1 MVDVTVA
8 LMVLMTVEKMA
19 YPWAWLVSVKVYWWV
34 ATKVVA
40 KAALLDESWAG
51 ARGEPMVESKVVMM
65 DGRLADS
72 KVSQTVEM
80 MADLWGEKK
89 AVAMV
94 AWLDES
100 WAGVRGE
107 PMVESKVVTMEERS
121 VGWMD
126 T

>member
-1 MVDVTVA
+1 MVDATVA

-51 ARGEPMVESKVVMM
+51 
-65 DGRLADS
+65 
-72 KVSQTVEM
+72 
-80 MADLWGEKK
+80 
-89 AVAMV
+89 
-94 AWLDES
+94 
-100 WAGVRGE
+100 VRGE